1 MSVIA
6 AIIFDMDGVLMDS
19 EPLHLRATRFALGVR
34 AQSYTESDNQSFFG
48 ATDPEM
54 FRILRIVF
62 DLDVTTDEL
71 VLRKREHLVSLI
83 RSEGRGLPGVPDI
96 PLGFRD
102 AGLRLGLVSAS
113 ARPVIDAI
121 LEAVGL
127 SGAFETVVSGDE
139 VARGKPAPDG
149 YLMAAR
155 RLGVHPAECFVV
167 EDTRN
172 GVLAAKA
179 AGMAVAAVPGPATSH
194 EDFSPADLVLPS
206 LEALPKVLQANG
218 SGRNGS
224 GREP

>member
-1 MSVIA
+1 MSMIA

-34 AQSYTESDNQSFFG
+34 AQSYTERDNQSFFG

-54 FRILRIVF
+54 FRILRILF
-62 DLDVTTDEL
+62 DLDATTDEL

-83 RSEGRGLPGVPDI
+83 RSEGRGLPGVPEI
-96 PLGFRD
+96 PLRFRD

-121 LEAVGL
+121 LQAVGL
-127 SGAFETVVSGDE
+127 HEAFETVVSGDE

-155 RLGVHPAECFVV
+155 RLGVDPRGCFVV
-167 EDTRN
+167 EDARN

-179 AGMAVAAVPGPATSH
+179 AGMTVAAVPGPATSH

-206 LEALPKVLQANG
+206 LEALPKVLERNG
-218 SGRNGS
+218 SGRNAS